1 MTESMEEKAESTE
14 LRVESSEERVEST
27 ESTES
32 AEGRAPVA
40 SAMPDGRLSASEPIE
55 DMIPLKEVERDYVR
69 RDEATRVAY
78 SEYLR
83 GRREQVEARWREE
96 EGVPPELA
104 SIFRTRKSVWD

>member
-1 MTESMEEKAESTE
+1 M
-14 LRVESSEERVEST
+14 EERVESNEYKV
-27 ESTES
+27 ESTEERVES
-32 AEGRAPVA
+32 AEEGRVPVA
-40 SAMPDGRLSASEPIE
+40 SATPDGRLSASEPIE